1 MKKWIIIFLG
11 AFLWLAGCEK
21 KVKISEQELEQE
33 FNQAE
38 QAYQELLANNP
49 PTPYTYH
56 YRNLIS
62 QAEQAKAK
70 GELEKAYQLAQQA
83 EEQASLALVAWRQE
97 LARVKEKLEQAKN
110 ELEGLFPINHYLI
123 SRYWEL
129 YSRFRA
135 KKYEGLEQE
144 LDKLL
149 SDIEQEKKSSVFP
162 ERKMTVVAPEEYI
175 KRWGNV
181 RVYQEI
187 TPEGKLRGVI
197 ERVPPGMQVKVLKI
211 KIFSPD
217 LIFCYVEV
225 PLSGKQ
231 GWMLE
236 KYLSYKVGEFS
247 DEGY

>member
-21 KVKISEQELEQE
+21 KVKISEQELEQA

-70 GELEKAYQLAQQA
+70 GELEEALNLAKQA

-97 LARVKEKLEQAKN
+97 LERVKEKLVKAKS

-123 SRYWEL
+123 SRFWEL
-129 YSRFRA
+129 YSRYRS
-135 KKYEGLEQE
+135 KKYQGLEKE

-149 SDIEQEKKSSVFP
+149 SEIEQEKKASVFP

-211 KIFSPD
+211 RLFSPN

-236 KYLSYKVGEFS
+236 KYLSYEVGEYS